1 MRKIV
6 LDFLIIEFYGRFMF
20 TLAIIDDE
28 EGMLHF
34 LKKIFEIKGYK
45 VYTFQNGTSAL
56 SFLEDNE
63 VDTIILDVKLP
74 DIEGDEI
81 LKILNGKNIKIP
93 VVIITAY
100 GDVDSAVEFMKI
112 GAYDYVTKP
121 FPKEKILEVVKNA
134 CEKCKLQKENKQL
147 KKIIKYSFSPS
158 QIIFKSKI
166 IENIISMA
174 KNVAS
179 TDTTVLITGE
189 SGTGKEL
196 IARLIHNYSNR
207 KDKIFFPIN
216 CASLN
221 DNLLESQLFGYVKGA
236 FTGAV
241 NSNKGILKE
250 IDGGTLFLD
259 EVAEIPLNIQAKFL
273 RLIQYNEFIPLG
285 SNKIENVDLRFIV
298 ATNKN
303 LENEVKKGK
312 FREDLFYRINVININ
327 LPPLRKRKEDIEPL
341 INYYLEKFSKKFNKN
356 IKGIEKNTLKILKKY
371 SWPGNVRELENLIER
386 AVILSNEEY
395 LNEKHFPQDLQLNS
409 DEENNSILPLDDVVK
424 NYIKRI
430 YLFTGKNKYKT
441 AELLKI
447 SRKTLDR
454 KLKDMKI

>member
-1 MRKIV
+1 MYKI
-6 LDFLIIEFYGRFMF
+6 
-20 TLAIIDDE
+20 AIIDDE

-34 LKKIFEIKGYK
+34 LKKIFEIKGYE

-56 SFLEDNE
+56 SFLETNE

-81 LKILNGKNIKIP
+81 LKILNGRNVKTP

-100 GDVDSAVEFMKI
+100 GDVDSAVEFMKL

-121 FPKEKILEVVKNA
+121 FPKEKIIEVVKNA
-134 CEKCKLQKENKQL
+134 CEKYNLQKENKQL
-147 KKIIKYSFSPS
+147 KKIIKYNFSPS

-166 IENIISMA
+166 IEDIIFMA

-216 CASLN
+216 CAALS
-221 DNLLESQLFGYVKGA
+221 DNLFESQLFGHVKGA
-236 FTGAV
+236 FTGAIT
-241 NSNKGILKE
+241 SNKGILKE
-250 IDGGTLFLD
+250 IEGGTLFLD
-259 EVAEIPLNIQAKFL
+259 EVAELPLNIQAKFL
-273 RLIQYNEFIPLG
+273 RLIQYSEFIPLG
-285 SNKIENVDLRFIV
+285 SNKIENVNLRYII

-303 LENEVKKGK
+303 LEEEVKNGK

-327 LPPLRKRKEDIEPL
+327 LPPLRERREDIEPL
-341 INYYLEKFSKKFNKN
+341 INYYVKKFSIKFNKN
-356 IKGIEKNTLKILKKY
+356 IKGVEKDTLRILKRY

-395 LNEKHFPQDLQLNS
+395 LNENHFPQDLQLNS
-409 DEENNSILPLDDVVK
+409 VEDNDTILPLDDVVK

-430 YLFTGKNKYKT
+430 YLLTGKNKYKT
-441 AELLKI
+441 AQLLKI

-454 KLKDMKI
+454 KLKDINS